1 MFSIKLPQ
9 WISRSAACA
18 VVSVVA
24 ACASAAGSASSS
36 DASAGASQSAT
47 PGRRDRTLITKS
59 ELREIPTSNLY
70 EVVQRLHPDWLL
82 KRTSATLGTA
92 TGRTPSTDLDV
103 QVFIGTQRAGNLDIL
118 KQLPVD
124 GIESL
129 RYYSASEAQGRF
141 GNGNMNGAIQIIMS
155 AK

>member
-1 MFSIKLPQ
+1 MFSIELPQ
-9 WISRSAACA
+9 RISRIAACA
-18 VVSVVA
+18 VVSLLA

-36 DASAGASQSAT
+36 DAGASQSPA

-70 EVVQRLHPDWLL
+70 DVVQRLHPDWLL
-82 KRTSATLGTA
+82 KRTSATLGTV
-92 TGRTPSTDLDV
+92 TGRTSSTDLDV

-141 GNGNMNGAIQIIMS
+141 GNGNMNGAIQITMS

>member
-1 MFSIKLPQ
+1 MFSIELPH
-9 WISRSAACA
+9 WISRLAACA
-18 VVSVVA
+18 VVSAVA

-36 DASAGASQSAT
+36 DATAGTSQSPT

-59 ELREIPTSNLY
+59 ELRELPTSNLY
-70 EVVQRLHPDWLL
+70 DVVQRLHPDWLL

-92 TGRTPSTDLDV
+92 TGRTPASDIDV
-103 QVFIGTQRAGNLDIL
+103 QVFIGSQRAGTVDIL

-129 RYYSASEAQGRF
+129 KYYSASEAQGRF
-141 GNGNMNGAIQIIMS
+141 GNGNMNGAIQITMS